1 MKVVIGLCERV
12 SREKSRRETQSQS
25 RSSSTL
31 DQTRGEIAAAPS
43 RSVETGLNATNE
55 ALIKPNRVHQGF
67 SDLSRI
73 ECVGLIITVLKSV
86 IFHGESCGSVP
97 SEKTTDTDELFVC

>member
-31 DQTRGEIAAAPS
+31 DQTRGESAAVPS
-43 RSVETGLNATNE
+43 RSVETRLNATNE
-55 ALIKPNRVHQGF
+55 PLIKQNHVHQGL

-86 IFHGESCGSVP
+86 KFNVISCR
-97 SEKTTDTDELFVC
+97 KLWIYTF

>member
-1 MKVVIGLCERV
+1 MMKVVIGLRERV

-31 DQTRGEIAAAPS
+31 DQTRGEFAAVPS
-43 RSVETGLNATNE
+43 CSVETRLNATNE
-55 ALIKPNRVHQGF
+55 ALIKPNHVHQGF

-86 IFHGESCGSVP
+86 MLNVISWRTLWIYTF
-97 SEKTTDTDELFVC
+97 